1 MTTIAKQ
8 KVKDHLATEYGKQM
22 VKIHGLK
29 YVKKEME
36 DVYQFKCPI
45 KVDVETGN
53 NWGELK

>member
-29 YVKKEME
+29 YVKKEILHA
-36 DVYQFKCPI
+36 I
-45 KVDVETGN
+45 KNHTLGDKRQTE
-53 NWGELK
+53 WY